1 MRDAMGGS
9 VTIVL
14 VVFFIV
20 VALGYMAFNVNY
32 TKAFRMKDKIVS
44 LYNDYNGDCIQNT
57 NCQNEI
63 KKYAEQIGYQGY
75 DFESCPTD
83 FTLSPSGL
91 YCWKE
96 SHGISSSLEETDVNQ
111 NEDGIVNPK
120 ANYYS
125 YTIVT
130 RINVQLPIVN
140 KFLSFRFL
148 DISGDTKTYHRK

>member
-9 VTIVL
+9 VTIVI
-14 VVFFIV
+14 VVVFIV

-32 TKAFRMKDKIVS
+32 TKAFRMKDKIIS
-44 LYNDYNGDCIQNT
+44 LYNDYNGECTQNT

-75 DFESCPTD
+75 KFETCPSGFD
-83 FTLSPSGL
+83 LSTSGL
-91 YCWKE
+91 YCYKK
-96 SHGISSSLEETDVNQ
+96 STGITSSLEEVDI
-111 NEDGIVNPK
+111 NENSPGIVNPK

-148 DISGDTKTYHRK
+148 DISGDTRTYH